1 MPTKG
6 KCWSCGEIKL
16 LFGTLLKKNSE
27 SGMYF
32 AMCCGEC
39 KRFFEAK
46 AKEGDDGK
54 DILR

>member
-6 KCWSCGEIKL
+6 KCWSYGEVKL
-16 LFGTLLKKNSE
+16 LFGTLLKKNGE

>member
-6 KCWSCGEIKL
+6 KCWSCGEVKL
-16 LFGTLLKKNSE
+16 LFGTLLKKNGE

-32 AMCCGEC
+32 AMFCGEC